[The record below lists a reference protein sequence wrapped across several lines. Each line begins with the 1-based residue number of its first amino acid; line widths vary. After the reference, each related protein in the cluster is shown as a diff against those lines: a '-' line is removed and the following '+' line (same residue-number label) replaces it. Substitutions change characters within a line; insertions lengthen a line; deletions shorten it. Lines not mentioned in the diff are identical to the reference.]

1 MERRLPGAARGAA
14 VLTLA
19 DALGGCSGA
28 PSYVF
33 FGAYFPAWML
43 FSLIGILAAIVVRI
57 LLVKTGLAETLPYQL
72 FLCVAAGTIV
82 ASVIWLAS
90 FGG

>member
-1 MERRLPGAARGAA
+1 MERCLSGAARGAA
-14 VLTLA
+14 ALTLA

-28 PSYVF
+28 PSYVL

-82 ASVIWLAS
+82 ASAVSLAS

>member
-1 MERRLPGAARGAA
+1 MERCLPG
-14 VLTLA
+14 VV
-19 DALGGCSGA
+19 A

-43 FSLIGILAAIVVRI
+43 FALIGILAAIIVRI

-72 FLCVAAGTIV
+72 FLCVAAGTVV
-82 ASVIWLAS
+82 ASVVWLVS

>member
-1 MERRLPGAARGAA
+1 MPAAARGAA
-14 VLTLA
+14 ALTLVGT
-19 DALGGCSGA
+19 LGGCSGA

-43 FSLIGILAAIVVRI
+43 FSLIGILAAIAVRI

-72 FLCVAAGTIV
+72 FLCIAAGTIV
-82 ASVIWLAS
+82 ASVVWLVS
-90 FGG
+90 VGG